1 MMFARKIS
9 AALLLTCVGLTPLFS
24 QSVDIK
30 VGNDETIKLTP
41 SGRIYMDGAAFLE
54 DETDLGNGVA
64 LPDIRLGLK
73 AKYKAFDMK
82 VDVGFANNKV
92 SAKDIFL
99 QYNLNKS
106 SYIRGGHFAEPFGI
120 DHMES
125 SGNIKFITANATSNA
140 FSPGRKLGIE
150 YIGWNKYV
158 WVGAGLFGDGDA
170 INNSIEGDDGYSATG
185 RLAFTPSKEE
195 GKILHIGLAGSY
207 RKADASGYA
216 ADGSQNPKKI
226 AYGSS
231 LLTNIEKRK
240 FLNASIS
247 DADYQAKYAIELI
260 GAYGPVFLQAE
271 YFHSNVE
278 RKNDLA
284 AYKASGAYAQL
295 GFLALGG
302 NYTYSSSWARM
313 GFPKPGSLE
322 FAVRYNYTD
331 LNDDHSQIMGGRMS
345 DISVAANYY
354 LNKYVM
360 FRLNYSNMKL
370 GNKNPI
376 AAGETINSIQGRIQV
391 VF

>member
-1 MMFARKIS
+1 
-9 AALLLTCVGLTPLFS
+9 
-24 QSVDIK
+24 
-30 VGNDETIKLTP
+30 
-41 SGRIYMDGAAFLE
+41 MDAAAFMD
-54 DETDLGNGVA
+54 DETDLGNGAVV
-64 LPDIRLGLK
+64 PDIRLGLK

-99 QYNLNKS
+99 QYNLSKS
-106 SYIRGGHFAEPFGI
+106 SYIRSGHFAEPYGI

-125 SGNIKFITANATSNA
+125 SGNIKFMTANATSNA

-158 WVGAGLFGDGDA
+158 WVGAGIFGDGDA
-170 INNSIEGDDGYSATG
+170 MNNSVEGDDGYAVTG
-185 RLAFTPSKEE
+185 RLAFTPAKET
-195 GKILHIGLAGSY
+195 GKIFHVGLAGSY
-207 RKADASGYA
+207 RKADANGY
-216 ADGSQNPKKI
+216 DSEGHQRPKVI
-226 AYGSS
+226 GYGSS
-231 LLTNIEKRK
+231 LLTNVEKRK

-247 DADYQAKYAIELI
+247 DADYQAKYAVELI
-260 GAYGPVFLQAE
+260 GAYGPVHLQAE

-278 RKNDLA
+278 RKNDLT
-284 AYKASGAYAQL
+284 AYKASGAYAQM

-313 GFPKPGSLE
+313 GFPTPGSLE

-331 LNDDHSQIMGGRMS
+331 LNNDGSGIMGGRMS

-360 FRLNYSNMKL
+360 FRLNYSNVKL

-376 AAGETINSIQGRIQV
+376 AAGERINSIQGRIQV

>member
-1 MMFARKIS
+1 MVGRKMCLTLMLGCIGL
-9 AALLLTCVGLTPLFS
+9 APLLS
-24 QSVDIK
+24 QSVEIK
-30 VGNDETIKLTP
+30 VGDSETIKLTP
-41 SGRIYMDGAAFLE
+41 SGRMYMDGAVFID

-82 VDVGFANNKV
+82 VDVGFANSRV
-92 SAKDIFL
+92 SAKDIFV
-99 QYNLNKS
+99 QYNFNGS

-140 FSPGRKLGIE
+140 FSPGRKLGVQ
-150 YIGWNKYV
+150 YIGWNKYL
-158 WVGAGLFGDGDA
+158 WVGAGLYGDGDA
-170 INNSIEGDDGYSATG
+170 INNSVEGDDGYSVTG
-185 RLAFTPSKEE
+185 RLAFTPSKEA

-207 RKADASGYA
+207 RKADANGYDA
-216 ADGSQNPKKI
+216 EGRQRPKAI
-226 AYGSS
+226 GYGSS
-231 LLTNIEKRK
+231 LLTNIERRR

-247 DADYQAKYAIELI
+247 DADFQAKYAVELM
-260 GAYGPVFLQAE
+260 GAYGPVYLQAE

-278 RKNDLA
+278 RENDLA

-295 GFLALGG
+295 GFLAIGG

-313 GFPKPGSLE
+313 GFPKPKSLE

-331 LNDDHSQIMGGRMS
+331 LNDDHSSIMGGRMS
-345 DISVAANYY
+345 DISIAANYY

-360 FRLNYSNMKL
+360 LRLNYSNVKL

-376 AAGETINSIQGRIQV
+376 AAGETINSVQGRIQV

>member
-1 MMFARKIS
+1 MFKRKLSVALALVCMGGIHLS
-9 AALLLTCVGLTPLFS
+9 A
-24 QSVDIK
+24 QSVDVK
-30 VGNDETIKLTP
+30 VGNDESIKLTP
-41 SGRIYMDGAAFLE
+41 TGRIYMDGATYLE
-54 DETDLGNGVA
+54 DKTDLSNGVV
-64 LPDIRLGLK
+64 LPDVRLGLK

-92 SAKDIFL
+92 GAKDIFV
-99 QYNLNKS
+99 QYNLNKN

-125 SGNIKFITANATSNA
+125 SGNIKFMTANATSNS

-150 YIGWNKYV
+150 YIGWNKFV
-158 WVGAGLFGDGDA
+158 WVGAGVFGDGGA
-170 INNSIEGDDGYSATG
+170 MNNTIEGDDGYSATG
-185 RLAFTPSKEE
+185 RLAFTPSKEK
-195 GKILHIGLAGSY
+195 GKILHIGLAGSF
-207 RKADASGYA
+207 RKADANGFD
-216 ADGSQNPKKI
+216 ADGKQKAKVI
-226 AYGSS
+226 GYGSS
-231 LLTNIEKRK
+231 LLTNVEKRK
-240 FLNASIS
+240 FLNASIG
-247 DADYQAKYAIELI
+247 DADYQAKYAVELI
-260 GAYGPVFLQAE
+260 GAYGPVFVQAE

-278 RKNDLA
+278 RKHDMA

-295 GFLALGG
+295 GFLAIGDS
-302 NYTYSSSWARM
+302 YTYSSSWARM
-313 GFPKPGSLE
+313 GSPKPGSLE

-331 LNDDHSQIMGGRMS
+331 LNDKHANIMGGRMS

-370 GNKNPI
+370 GDSNPI